1 MKAVKKIF
9 PIGTMSVGLWFLFN
23 PNISILD
30 PLPDAIGYLLFALAL
45 RHVALF
51 VPYMQEAL
59 EGFKKLFYITLMKL
73 PALFVMIMLFN
84 DRIAIT
90 LFSLSFAI
98 LELIFLLP
106 AFRDL
111 FEGFSYLGQRFD
123 CPAAITQTE
132 TVKGPDS
139 LRFFTY
145 IFVSAKAV
153 ASTLPDFV
161 FLFPYDPLTKEGT
174 SVSGASYF
182 LIVAVL
188 ALLVLLLGIFWLSYL
203 RTYFR
208 AIEEDP
214 GLRTLTP
221 PDGVDLTAPKS
232 NFLIALPYLLFG
244 AGIFFSLDLVI
255 DNALILPD
263 YLSGA
268 FFLAAAI
275 YLVVKH
281 PIKGRASLIVSGG
294 YFLSTILFSIFRSQ
308 FYGNFKESD
317 IMSPDG
323 VIRIPEAY
331 AAYLPMLLG
340 SFLQEALFFLSV
352 LFLVYLLRDYEKDH
366 LPVPD
371 FKTQYEREW
380 HAQQEKSKR
389 KVDLVIVLLAAAT
402 ALATFADMYLMRYT
416 GQVVMSPNYEGES
429 VYAPVYGT
437 FWLLPFTLSVVLIV
451 LTIVTCRRRKN
462 EILGIEEE

>member
-1 MKAVKKIF
+1 MKAVKKLF
-9 PIGTMSVGLWFLFN
+9 PIGLMSVGLWFLFN
-23 PNISILD
+23 PNISIID
-30 PLPDAIGYLLFALAL
+30 PLPDAVGFLLFALAL
-45 RHVALF
+45 RRVALF
-51 VPYMQEAL
+51 VPYMEEAM

-73 PALFVMIMLFN
+73 PALFVMITLFN

-106 AFRDL
+106 AFSNL
-111 FEGFSYLGQRFD
+111 FEGFSYLGQRFG
-123 CPAAITQTE
+123 CPAAITPTD

-174 SVSGASYF
+174 TVSGISYL
-182 LIVAVL
+182 LIISML
-188 ALLVLLLGIFWLSYL
+188 ALLVLIIGIFWLSYL
-203 RTYFR
+203 RAYFR
-208 AIEEDP
+208 AIEEDM
-214 GLRTLTP
+214 GFRTLSAP
-221 PDGVDLTAPKS
+221 EGVDLTEQRN
-232 NFLIALPYLLFG
+232 NFLTALPYLLIG
-244 AGIFFSLDLVI
+244 AGFFFSIDLVV
-255 DNALILPD
+255 DNLLILPD
-263 YLSGA
+263 YLSAA

-275 YLVVKH
+275 YLVTKH
-281 PIKGRASLIVSGG
+281 PIKGRASLIASGG

-308 FYGNFKESD
+308 FYGSFKESD

-352 LFLVYLLRDYEKDH
+352 LFLVHLLKDYEKEH
-366 LPVPD
+366 LSLPD
-371 FKTQYEREW
+371 FKTKYEENW
-380 HAQQEKSKR
+380 HAGQEKIKR
-389 KVDLVIVLLAAAT
+389 RVDLFIILLSAAT
-402 ALATFADMYLMRYT
+402 ALTTFTDMFLMRYT
-416 GQVVMSPNYEGES
+416 GQVEMNPNYEGGS
-429 VYAPVYGT
+429 VYTPVYGT
-437 FWLLPFTLSVVLIV
+437 FWVLPFTLSIALVVLSIA
-451 LTIVTCRRRKN
+451 TCRRRKN
-462 EILGIEEE
+462 ELLGIEED